1 MPWKVKFFQT
11 TRGNYPVLQFIEK
24 QDTQTSSKIA
34 LSVEMLSNNGPFL
47 KPPFVKKLRDKLYE
61 LRISNLRIFYT
72 IQNNEYYLLHGFK
85 KKSQKTPAKEI
96 KTAVDRMKE
105 TI

>member
-1 MPWKVKFFQT
+1 MAWKVKFFQT

-47 KPPFVKKLRDKLYE
+47 KPPFAVSE
-61 LRISNLRIFYT
+61 PNNFFSFILRIY
-72 IQNNEYYLLHGFK
+72 
-85 KKSQKTPAKEI
+85 
-96 KTAVDRMKE
+96 
-105 TI
+105 